1 MAAPTTMKRI
11 TLSLLGI
18 SALTL
23 SAYAEDEKGS
33 DKPVPD
39 YTAKNERHASRDTKT
54 SGDDSITPDEARIIA
69 AICRAMDADDSLQM
83 SAKNVKIIAADGK
96 ITLQGPV
103 RKTADKTKIDKLAKK
118 EAGKAKVDN
127 QLVVTE
133 AEIN

>member
-1 MAAPTTMKRI
+1 MKRI
-11 TLSLLGI
+11 TLSLLCI

-33 DKPVPD
+33 DQPVAD
-39 YTAKNERHASRDTKT
+39 NTAKNERHASGDIKT
-54 SGDDSITPDEARIIA
+54 SGDQSISPDDGKIIA
-69 AICRAMDADDSLQM
+69 AICRAMGADDSLKM

-96 ITLQGPV
+96 VTLQGPV
-103 RKTADKTKIDKLAKK
+103 KTTADKTKIDKLAKK
-118 EAGKAKVDN
+118 EAGKARVDN